1 MTILIN
7 EFHNTE
13 ISIRAAVGEY
23 VADSTIKRIRKK
35 LCGISDCHCSGST
48 GIRGGKFSLIP
59 TSWERT
65 APYVVV
71 DKSGM

>member
-13 ISIRAAVGEY
+13 ISIRAAVGEH
-23 VADSTIKRIRKK
+23 VADSTVRKIRKK
-35 LCGISDCHCSGST
+35 LCGISDCYCSGYT
-48 GIRGGKFSLIP
+48 GIRGGEFGLIP
-59 TSWERT
+59 TSWDRT
-65 APYVVV
+65 APHVVV